1 MHKYL
6 ITITYFLLVI
16 SINIF
21 GATKESENKM
31 IKNNFEFGLTIN
43 DTYFSVPS
51 SLKKLIDDGW
61 IISNKTPYFLNPLVG
76 EDYYAVRTDWSLS
89 KDGKGILNG
98 GKIIRLLEKNGVF
111 LEVTIANQDIES
123 DEPYKKIEDGVV
135 NSIIVFYDKKCS
147 SIKIDNKE
155 LSSLT
160 PDILFKDYTQN
171 DGWEHIPTNYRNHPE
186 FGISTEHTIMKIVN
200 SNERSITIY
209 FDLENRA
216 FKVQLL
222 NETPLKK

>member
-1 MHKYL
+1 MKKYL
-6 ITITYFLLVI
+6 MFITCLLLII
-16 SINIF
+16 SINIY
-21 GATKESENKM
+21 GVTKESDNKM
-31 IKNNFEFGLTIN
+31 VKNNFEFGLTIN
-43 DTYFSVPS
+43 NKFFSVPS
-51 SLKKLIDDGW
+51 TLKQLIDDGW
-61 IISNKTPYFLNPLVG
+61 VISDKKPYFLNPLVG
-76 EDYYAVRTDWSLS
+76 EDYYPIRTDWSLS

-135 NSIIVFYDKKCS
+135 NSITAFYDKKCS
-147 SIKIDNKE
+147 SIKINNKE

-160 PDILFKDYTQN
+160 PDILFKDYTRS
-171 DGWEHIPTNYRNHPE
+171 DGWEHFPTNYRNHPE
-186 FGISTEHTIMKIVN
+186 FGISTEHNIDN
-200 SNERSITIY
+200 NERSITIY

>member
-1 MHKYL
+1 MKKYL
-6 ITITYFLLVI
+6 ITITCFLLVI

-43 DTYFSVPS
+43 GTYFSVPS
-51 SLKKLIDDGW
+51 SLKQLIDDGW
-61 IISNKTPYFLNPLVG
+61 TISNKTPYFLNPLVG
-76 EDYYAVRTDWSLS
+76 EDYYTVRTDWSLS

-98 GKIIRLLEKNGVF
+98 GKIIRLLERNGVF
-111 LEVTIANQDIES
+111 LEVTITNQDIES

-135 NSIIVFYDKKCS
+135 NSITAFYNKKCS

-160 PDILFKDYTQN
+160 PDILFKDYTRS
-171 DGWEHIPTNYRNHPE
+171 DGWEHFPINYRNHPE
-186 FGISTEHTIMKIVN
+186 FGISTEHNIDN
-200 SNERSITIY
+200 NERSITIY